1 MILAAGPGHRLL
13 PISAQAIRSP
23 TTAGPAGDTIK
34 VFQETLMIPRLL
46 STASLALVAF
56 LASGTVG
63 AQQPAPQPAPQAAP
77 QAPMNPKEA
86 KAKFAE
92 KFAAA
97 DTNHDGKLSRE
108 EAEAG
113 MPEVYKNFDKIDTK
127 KKGEITQKQI
137 GAYFAAK
144 AKQKAA
150 AQNPGSLN

>member
-1 MILAAGPGHRLL
+1 
-13 PISAQAIRSP
+13 
-23 TTAGPAGDTIK
+23 
-34 VFQETLMIPRLL
+34 
-46 STASLALVAF
+46 
-56 LASGTVG
+56 
-63 AQQPAPQPAPQAAP
+63 
-77 QAPMNPKEA
+77 MNPKEA

-92 KFAAA
+92 TFAAA

-113 MPEVYKNFDKIDTK
+113 MPEVYKAFDKIDTR
-127 KKGEITQKQI
+127 KKGAITQKQI